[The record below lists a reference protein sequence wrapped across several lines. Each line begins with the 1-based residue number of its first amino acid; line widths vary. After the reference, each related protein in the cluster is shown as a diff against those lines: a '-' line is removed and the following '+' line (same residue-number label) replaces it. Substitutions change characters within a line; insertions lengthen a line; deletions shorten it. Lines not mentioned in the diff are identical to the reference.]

1 VTDEVASSS
10 ERDKFA
16 PGLPSNY
23 DRLRGKIA
31 VGHARID
38 HHLVEITR
46 LWHTDNS
53 ELKAK
58 LGATGNFGGSDILLK
73 SLDSLK
79 ERADEGVKTM
89 LAELARAVRDRG
101 RTWHRLHQYA
111 EKRVQEHLSVCAEQA
126 VLVMWRGGK
135 EGEQLAKQ
143 RVDWIISRQQAEIS
157 MHNAGWTS
165 PPPDSLEAR
174 YPILSKV
181 ALAIFAFALGVLSGP
196 ITSTVFPKDKQS
208 ERVAPSVEQKPLPP
222 TQKLQPPG

>member
-1 VTDEVASSS
+1 MTDEVASSS
-10 ERDKFA
+10 DRDQFA
-16 PGLPSNY
+16 PGLPTNY
-23 DRLRGKIA
+23 ARLRGKIA

-53 ELKAK
+53 QLKAK
-58 LGATGNFGGSDILLK
+58 LGATGNYGGSGSLLS

-79 ERADEGVKTM
+79 ERADEGVEIM

-111 EKRVQEHLSVCAEQA
+111 EKRIQEHLSVCADQA

-135 EGEQLAKQ
+135 EGEQLAKK
-143 RVDWIISRQQAEIS
+143 RVDWIISRQRAEIS
-157 MHNAGWTS
+157 MHEAGWTS
-165 PPPDSLEAR
+165 PPPESLEAR
-174 YPILSKV
+174 YPIISKV

-196 ITSTVFPKDKQS
+196 ITSAVFPKYEQI
-208 ERVAPSVEQKPLPP
+208 ERVAPSVEHKPLPP
-222 TQKLQPPG
+222 TQTL